1 MISLWDS
8 SESDVFKVSLH
19 MESGLPDHGTGF
31 SIFGARAFRNYSR
44 IAKRA
49 IQGFFALSLA
59 LGAIGPNPFVSAE
72 DPLSGLLKRHFPVS
86 SSNRRDNGEMLQLFR
101 PWANEVGKSVVQ
113 VLTDGTPTC
122 LGMVVAPDGLI
133 VTKRSE
139 LSGEPLTVR
148 LPSGEVT
155 PVTLLAARRES
166 DLALL
171 KVTQPV
177 NDWIPIRLAES
188 DTSPIGSFIFSVG
201 RGGMPIG
208 LGTVSAKERSVPHQG
223 RLGMFLMD
231 HDGHA
236 TVEHVWPTGG
246 AAAAGVRE
254 GDRIVAIDGRNE
266 TNRLRVIES
275 LRERFPGESVR
286 LTIRRGKGETLDLV
300 AKIQDVGM
308 MQESENDSKINGPR
322 STRLSGFERA
332 MQHDTVINPDQ
343 CGGPV
348 VDTSGRVVGMN
359 IARAGRVVSYALPST
374 LVRAAIDRMTAES
387 ANMSA
392 SK

>member
-1 MISLWDS
+1 
-8 SESDVFKVSLH
+8 
-19 MESGLPDHGTGF
+19 
-31 SIFGARAFRNYSR
+31 
-44 IAKRA
+44 
-49 IQGFFALSLA
+49 
-59 LGAIGPNPFVSAE
+59 
-72 DPLSGLLKRHFPVS
+72 
-86 SSNRRDNGEMLQLFR
+86 
-101 PWANEVGKSVVQ
+101 
-113 VLTDGTPTC
+113 
-122 LGMVVAPDGLI
+122 
-133 VTKRSE
+133 
-139 LSGEPLTVR
+139 
-148 LPSGEVT
+148 
-155 PVTLLAARRES
+155 
-166 DLALL
+166 
-171 KVTQPV
+171 
-177 NDWIPIRLAES
+177 
-188 DTSPIGSFIFSVG
+188 
-201 RGGMPIG
+201 
-208 LGTVSAKERSVPHQG
+208 
-223 RLGMFLMD
+223 MFLMD

-254 GDRIVAIDGRNE
+254 GDRIVALDGRNE